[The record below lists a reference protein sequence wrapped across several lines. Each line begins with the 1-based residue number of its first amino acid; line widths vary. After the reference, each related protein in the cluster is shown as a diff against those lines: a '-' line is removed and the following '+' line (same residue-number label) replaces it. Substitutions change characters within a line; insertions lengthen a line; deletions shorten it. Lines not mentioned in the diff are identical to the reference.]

1 MKRWPVITSILER
14 DEIVR
19 QMGPDCYRVWLA
31 FLFLAVDQ
39 PGLEVEASIREILRC
54 VRRSEFNVMQSVK
67 ALIASG
73 HVALVSNGGPAQ
85 SKKYRV
91 TLK

>member
-1 MKRWPVITSILER
+1 MKRLPVITSILEQ

-39 PGLEVEASIREILRC
+39 PGLEIEASIREILRC
-54 VRRSEFNVMQSVK
+54 VRRSEFNVQQAVK

-73 HVALVSNGGPAQ
+73 HVVLVSNGGPAQ

>member
-1 MKRWPVITSILER
+1 MKRLPVIKSILER
-14 DEIVR
+14 NESVH

-39 PGLEVEASIREILRC
+39 PGLEIEASIREILRC
-54 VRRSEFNVMQSVK
+54 VRRSEFNVQQAVK

-73 HVALVSNGGPAQ
+73 HVVLVSNGGPAQ

>member
-1 MKRWPVITSILER
+1 MKRLPVITSILEQ

-54 VRRSEFNVMQSVK
+54 VRRTEFNVQQSVK